1 MKRNDL
7 WVLWPVALCALMC
20 SLPAGCGWM
29 ASTSPQ
35 DETALAEGDSLGGLA
50 AENKKLRT
58 RLESAGLDLAKATAE
73 CQNQAEVNALL
84 KDEVESLKA
93 ELDRV
98 ERQFVSLEQRLQST
112 ETKASAVSA
121 IAEAQL
127 LLERIDVKN
136 TEELDS
142 LSAAQ
147 VRAKIKAADEL
158 MQNQNYAAS
167 VYYANR
173 AIRLLVQAERR
184 HELAPAMGTA
194 RVVSVA
200 RANVREGPGAEYEIL
215 TTLDLGTVVVQ
226 TQERDDWY
234 RVKAK
239 SGVAG
244 WVHSSVVR

>member
-1 MKRNDL
+1 MKRNGL
-7 WVLWPVALCALMC
+7 WMLWPVALCALMC
-20 SLPAGCGWM
+20 SLPTGCGWI
-29 ASTSPQ
+29 AARSSQNDP
-35 DETALAEGDSLGGLA
+35 ALAEGDSLEGLA
-50 AENKKLRT
+50 AENQKLRT

-73 CQNQAEVNALL
+73 CQNRAELNALL
-84 KDEVESLKA
+84 RDEVESLKA

-98 ERQFVSLEQRLQST
+98 ERQFVSLEQRRQST

-127 LLERIDVKN
+127 LLERIEAKS
-136 TEELDS
+136 TEDLDS

-158 MQNQNYAAS
+158 MKTQNYAAS

-173 AIRLLVQAERR
+173 AIRLLVQVERR
-184 HELAPAMGTA
+184 RELAPAMGTA
-194 RVVSVA
+194 RVVSVS
-200 RANVREGPGAEYEIL
+200 RANLREGPGAEYDVVA
-215 TTLDLGTVVVQ
+215 TLDHGTVVVQ
-226 TQERDDWY
+226 LQERDDWY